1 MIESNTSNC
10 YKLDPRK
17 QKQVKNFFFFFF
29 FFGAEKTSK
38 ELIQEKKKTQYLY
51 SIAMVEPEVIFWVK
65 LGVFWLN
72 TM

>member
-17 QKQVKNFFFFFF
+17 QKQVKNFFL
-29 FFGAEKTSK
+29 AEKTSK

-51 SIAMVEPEVIFWVK
+51 SIAMVEPEVIFGVK

>member
-17 QKQVKNFFFFFF
+17 QKQVNNFFL
-29 FFGAEKTSK
+29 AEKTSK

-51 SIAMVEPEVIFWVK
+51 SIAMVEPKVIFGVK

>member
-17 QKQVKNFFFFFF
+17 QKQVKNFFL
-29 FFGAEKTSK
+29 AEKTSK